1 MLDIAY
7 IRSEG
12 FRRYFANTSWLVAEK
27 VVRIG
32 VAFFV
37 GIRVARRTPQLCH
50 QSRCPVFCRGLTGHG

>member
-37 GIRVARRTPQLCH
+37 GIWVARYLGPANFECC
-50 QSRCPVFCRGLTGHG
+50 SSI